1 MTIHVMRIA
10 GLLSVLLGMS
20 MSQAQTIS
28 SFGNYQPA
36 KLYTE
41 QAATTFYLPM
51 RDGVRLA
58 VRVVRPAKDGKPVEQ
73 RFPVIW
79 HHTLSATQEPN
90 DGTGP
95 RASGYR
101 AIPELTAY
109 GYVVVQVARRG
120 NGQSFGS
127 RRGYHDRVEAYDA
140 YEVTEWLAAQPWSTG
155 VVGIYGCSNTGDAAM
170 HAITVRPP
178 HLKAAFAGCFSWSKY
193 DAMRRGGIF
202 AQWGTGPQRTI
213 EEDMQVAPVDGDSDK
228 KLLRQAAEEHQQST
242 VLFDMWKAM
251 PYRDSW
257 SSLVASRF
265 WAEGSAGSYADQLRR
280 SGVALYIQGAW
291 FDEFRD
297 QGLVTLLNMP
307 GSKILIGPW
316 KHCENPGF
324 TMAQEIHRFFDYHL
338 KGIDTGIASEPK
350 IHYFTMDDSS
360 ADVMSNTPIA
370 GTWHAVNTW
379 PVSNTSLQRWYPGSN
394 RQLATAAPKGA
405 VREEFVVNT
414 AIACPDAGSGSTV
427 QPCHVKDAGLSFAG
441 EALQRNVEVT
451 GSAQVQLQVSADR
464 KDANLFAYLEDVAP
478 DGGIKVI
485 TEGRLKAS
493 LRALNPSPYQ
503 LPVPTWHR
511 AYREDE
517 TLLAPGEAVT
527 LQFEMMPTS
536 YVFRKG
542 HRIQLTITGADHRE
556 RARDEQL
563 AGERITLQSAGT
575 QLSYLDLPVRQ

>member
-1 MTIHVMRIA
+1 MSINI
-10 GLLSVLLGMS
+10 LSRMVSLVGVLLGMS
-20 MSQAQTIS
+20 LSHAQTAS

-41 QAATTFYLPM
+41 QAATSFYLPM

-58 VRVVRPAKDGKPVEQ
+58 VRVVRPAQAGKPVEQ

-79 HHTLSATQEPN
+79 HHTLSTTQETN

-140 YEVTEWLAAQPWSTG
+140 YEVNEWLAAQPWSTG
-155 VVGIYGCSNTGDAAM
+155 VIGMYGCSNTGDAAL
-170 HAITVRPP
+170 HAMTVRPP
-178 HLKAAFAGCFSWSKY
+178 HLKAVFAGCFSWNKY

-213 EEDMQVAPVDGDSDK
+213 EQDMEVAPVDGDADK
-228 KLLRQAAEEHQQST
+228 RLLRQAAEEHQQST

-265 WAEGSAGSYADQLRR
+265 WSEGSTSSYADQLRS

-297 QGLVTLLNMP
+297 QGLVSLLNIP

-324 TMAQEIHRFFDYHL
+324 TLVQEIHRFFDYHL
-338 KGIDTGIASEPK
+338 KGVDTGITREPR
-350 IHYFTMDDSS
+350 IHYYTIDD
-360 ADVMSNTPIA
+360 AAMQVMSATPIA
-370 GTWHAVNTW
+370 GAWRTANSW
-379 PVSNTSLQRWYPGSN
+379 PVSADSQRWYPAN
-394 RQLATAAPKGA
+394 AQLSASAPQ
-405 VREEFVVNT
+405 RELRNEFVVNT
-414 AIACPDAGSGSTV
+414 QIACPDAGSGSTV
-427 QPCHVKDAGLSFAG
+427 QPCHVSGAGVSFPG
-441 EALQRNVEVT
+441 QLLKSDVEVT
-451 GSAQVQLQVSADR
+451 GSAQLQLQVSADR
-464 KDANLFAYLEDVAP
+464 RDANLFAYLEDVAP
-478 DGGIKVI
+478 DGSIKVI

-493 LRALNPSPYQ
+493 LRTLNTPPYQ
-503 LPVPTWHR
+503 LPVPGWHR

-517 TLLAPGEAVT
+517 TLLVPGEAVT
-527 LQFEMMPTS
+527 LQFEMLPTS
-536 YVFRKG
+536 YVFRRG
-542 HRIQLTITGADHRE
+542 HRIQLTVTGADHRE
-556 RARDEQL
+556 RARDAQL
-563 AGERITLQSAGT
+563 EGGRITLLSSSARM
-575 QLSYLDLPVRQ
+575 SYLDLPVRQ